1 MRSSWGNWGF
11 SARGDSRETTGVCPW
26 LWGDSIPQSFQGCLT
41 LQDCLPRNSVNQAHK
56 QLKFALSKV
65 SDLLTKISYL
75 LFPKQPPHHPSLF
88 PNNMSSGASPLT
100 PSLAGSFLPRS
111 QGSSWTASSLLHFYI
126 FIRWIPWEQRLAIL
140 RRLSAVY
147 SIVHLSIHPMW
158 VVYNRL
164 TPGCLPWWPSPDS

>member
-41 LQDCLPRNSVNQAHK
+41 LQDCLPRNSVNQAPK

-75 LFPKQPPHHPSLF
+75 LFPKQPPHRPSLF
-88 PNNMSSGASPLT
+88 PNNMSSGASPLAD
-100 PSLAGSFLPRS
+100 SLTGWKLSSTQPRKLLDCFLFAVFLYFHQMDTMRTRVGDS
-111 QGSSWTASSLLHFYI
+111 ETSL
-126 FIRWIPWEQRLAIL
+126 
-140 RRLSAVY
+140 S
-147 SIVHLSIHPMW
+147 
-158 VVYNRL
+158 
-164 TPGCLPWWPSPDS
+164 CL